1 MGNVLHGLLSRK
13 RDEGAKPALVA
24 GSGYGEQTYTFTN
37 VDGKFTVLQLVEM
50 MENGDEKMKRIRK
63 RELPPEFWVL
73 RRSRRNKRRSKRQA
87 ARKKERRR
95 TAATDSLSIDGDKKD
110 SQGELSNSN
119 KGLKQ
124 LHKERRQALIEG
136 TRGMSIYV
144 ECTLSQD
151 RREKEIRSL
160 VRQLQYCLAANRR
173 AVYPARL
180 VFTGF
185 KGAVKQFA
193 EDFMG
198 ATSWKAQL
206 CEETVGEAL
215 SVHASEYE
223 IPVIV
228 LSPDAEEALSTVD
241 EDTVY
246 VVGGLVD
253 RTVKKGIT
261 AKLAADNGW
270 IARRLPL
277 QEHFGHSAV
286 LNVND
291 VVAILLL
298 VHGGSEWEDALKTAI
313 PQRRQAQARQLPP
326 EKNVTND
333 RYWADC
339 KLDYSK
345 EPTLNQTVD
354 V

>member
-1 MGNVLHGLLSRK
+1 MGNLLGRLFLRHS
-13 RDEGAKPALVA
+13 EGNEKPILVPRS
-24 GSGYGEQTYTFTN
+24 GSDDGQPTYTFTN
-37 VDGKFTVLQLVEM
+37 VDGEFTVKQLVEM
-50 MENGDEKMKRIRK
+50 AENGDKRIKRIRK
-63 RELPPEFWVL
+63 RELPPEFWAL

-87 ARKKERRR
+87 ARKRERRILSGTNDLISINDTEASNLKVLNVNESQLKER
-95 TAATDSLSIDGDKKD
+95 K
-110 SQGELSNSN
+110 
-119 KGLKQ
+119 
-124 LHKERRQALIEG
+124 QALIEG
-136 TRGMSIYV
+136 THGISIYV

-185 KGAVKQFA
+185 KDAVKQFA
-193 EDFMG
+193 EEFMG
-198 ATSWKAQL
+198 AASWKARL
-206 CEETVGEAL
+206 CEETVAEAL
-215 SVHASEYE
+215 LSEDGADYQQR
-223 IPVIV
+223 VIV

-246 VVGGLVD
+246 IIGGLVD
-253 RTVKKGIT
+253 RTVKKGVT
-261 AKLAADNGW
+261 AKLAADSGW

-291 VVAILLL
+291 VVATLLL
-298 VHGGSEWEDALKTAI
+298 VHGGSDWESALKAAI
-313 PQRRQAQARQLPP
+313 PPRRQAQARQLPN
-326 EKNVTND
+326 KHVDNQ
-333 RYWADC
+333 YWADC

-345 EPTLNQTVD
+345 ELVD
-354 V
+354 A

>member
-1 MGNVLHGLLSRK
+1 MGNVLGGLLSRK
-13 RDEGAKPALVA
+13 RDEGSKPASVA
-24 GSGYGEQTYTFTN
+24 GSGHGEQTYTFTN
-37 VDGKFTVLQLVEM
+37 VDGEFTVLQLVEM
-50 MENGDEKMKRIRK
+50 MENADEKMKRIRK
-63 RELPPEFWVL
+63 RELPPEFWAL

-87 ARKKERRR
+87 ARKKETRR
-95 TAATDSLSIDGDKKD
+95 TAAATDSLSIDDKKD
-110 SQGELSNSN
+110 SQREVSNSS
-119 KGLKQ
+119 KELEQ
-124 LHKERRQALIEG
+124 MHKERRQALIQG

-193 EDFMG
+193 EDSMG
-198 ATSWKAQL
+198 AASWKAQL
-206 CEETVGEAL
+206 CEETVAEAL
-215 SVHASEYE
+215 SVDAAEYKRP
-223 IPVIV
+223 IIV

-261 AKLAADNGW
+261 TKLAADHGW

-298 VHGGSEWEDALKTAI
+298 VHGGSEWEDALMTAI
-313 PQRRQAQARQLPP
+313 PQRRQAQARQLPS
-326 EKNVTND
+326 KNVVKD

-345 EPTLNQTVD
+345 EPPLNKSND
-354 V
+354 I